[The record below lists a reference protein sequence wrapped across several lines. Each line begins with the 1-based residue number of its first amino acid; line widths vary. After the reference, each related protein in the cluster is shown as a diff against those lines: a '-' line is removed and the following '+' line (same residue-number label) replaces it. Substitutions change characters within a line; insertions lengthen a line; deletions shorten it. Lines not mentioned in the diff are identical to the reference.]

1 MPLLNVCVCVCVC
14 ARARVRACVCV
25 CVHMLTKLVCSLVRI
40 MALHTYPIWLLK
52 WPGISSNKT

>member
-1 MPLLNVCVCVCVC
+1 MCVCVCVC